1 MFPYSTRSIYKFFF
15 EIIFY
20 NLSLIISYSAQ
31 ATHHT
36 YNFIIN
42 VFNFSIVYAYGQ
54 ERRAADKV
62 LFLTDAAA
70 VDVRRRR
77 RKKMNTSSGGC

>member
-1 MFPYSTRSIYKFFF
+1 M
-15 EIIFY
+15 
-20 NLSLIISYSAQ
+20 LLVAAQ

-54 ERRAADKV
+54 ERQAADKV
-62 LFLTDAAA
+62 LFLPDAA
-70 VDVRRRR
+70 VDVRRR
-77 RKKMNTSSGGC
+77 KKKPVVVDVNGRH